1 MFLRIPAYLFPVWAA
16 LLVAAA
22 VAGNYMSGPLPLLVL
37 LALGFSFCG
46 LTLATIALYVA
57 RIYQNGLMRPNYI
70 INRRESVLQE

>member
-1 MFLRIPAYLFPVWAA
+1 
-16 LLVAAA
+16 
-22 VAGNYMSGPLPLLVL
+22 MSGPLPLLVL